1 MRRKIEMSHKRF
13 IAIAGNMGVGKST
26 LTRLLADC
34 FGWTPFYEAVDDNPY
49 LADFYQNMRQ
59 WSFHSQIFFL
69 TRRIRTHRAIAAFSH
84 IAIQDRSVYED
95 AEVFARNLYQ
105 RGNMTSRDFQL
116 YRDLYEELIQ
126 ALPKPDL
133 IIYLKAS
140 IPTLIE
146 RIHRR
151 GRDFEQDVSP
161 LYLQQL
167 NELYKAWIEDFTLCP
182 ILTVEADNLDFVRFD
197 GDFSTIKEN
206 ILTELNLQTVH
217 LPNPNK
223 PQPNREFNSG

>member
-1 MRRKIEMSHKRF
+1 MTKKYC

-26 LTRLLADC
+26 LTQLLSESL
-34 FGWTPFYEAVDDNPY
+34 GWTPFYEAVDDNPY
-49 LADFYQNMRQ
+49 LADFYNDMRQ

-69 TRRIRTHRAIAAFSH
+69 TRRIRSHREIAAYPNT
-84 IAIQDRSVYED
+84 ALQDRSVYED
-95 AEVFARNLYQ
+95 AEIFARNLYQ
-105 RGNMTSRDFQL
+105 RCNMSDRDYQL

-140 IPTLIE
+140 VPTLIE

-151 GRDFEQDVSP
+151 GREYERDVSP

-167 NELYKAWIEDFTLCP
+167 NELYNTWIEDFTLCP
-182 ILTVEADNLDFVRFD
+182 ILTLQADYLDFVRFD
-197 GDFSTIKEN
+197 TDFVDIKN
-206 ILTELNLQTVH
+206 MILTELESELVH
-217 LPNPNK
+217 V
-223 PQPNREFNSG
+223 